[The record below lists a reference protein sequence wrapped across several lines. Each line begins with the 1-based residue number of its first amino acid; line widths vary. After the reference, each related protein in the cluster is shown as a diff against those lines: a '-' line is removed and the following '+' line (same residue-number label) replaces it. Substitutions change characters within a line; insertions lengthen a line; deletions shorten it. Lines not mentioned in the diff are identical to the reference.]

1 MGLCLF
7 KTEASNYKLQKSN
20 LQFKLMQNMQERDSI
35 KERLD
40 RGENR
45 ASEMDSY
52 YQKMAADGGY
62 TYNPKTTYVQSW
74 HDSAEY
80 KHLIAEDNELDI
92 ENASIDTE
100 LEYINSMI
108 ETFDKGQENEI
119 KNSGLWCYGG

>member
-1 MGLCLF
+1 
-7 KTEASNYKLQKSN
+7 
-20 LQFKLMQNMQERDSI
+20 
-35 KERLD
+35 
-40 RGENR
+40 
-45 ASEMDSY
+45 
-52 YQKMAADGGY
+52 MAADGGY

-108 ETFDKGQENEI
+108 ETFDKGKENEI

>member
-1 MGLCLF
+1 MGICLF
-7 KTEASNYKLQKSN
+7 KAEASNYKLQKSN

-40 RGENR
+40 FYENL
-45 ASEMDSY
+45 ASETDEAQAM
-52 YQKMAADGGY
+52 KMANQGEAY
-62 TYNPKTTYVQSW
+62 TKNIALKKW

-92 ENASIDTE
+92 ENASIETE
-100 LEYINSMI
+100 LTYIDEMI
-108 ETFDKGQENEI
+108 DKFEDGKENDI